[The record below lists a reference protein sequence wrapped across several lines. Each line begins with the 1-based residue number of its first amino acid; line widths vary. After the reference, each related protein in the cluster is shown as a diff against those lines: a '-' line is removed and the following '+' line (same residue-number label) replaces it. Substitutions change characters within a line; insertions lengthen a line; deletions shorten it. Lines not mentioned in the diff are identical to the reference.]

1 MKQISMCSAF
11 LLIVASIGAS
21 ASEFEGTYVGV
32 NLGHNRAAMGSN
44 PIKNSTYLGLKAGYN
59 WDLGG
64 LILGGEVFV
73 ANHAS
78 SYTGPDE
85 GAAARFGLPVNR
97 WLPYVKLGVVGN
109 DPGYR
114 AYGGLGVAYA
124 LGDRW
129 SANAEWTADSRK
141 IDGVS
146 YKNNNI
152 SIGLNFSLEAVRCSI
167 TPDCAAHSP
176 DKGTVAERAASDE
189 RAAEARGP
197 ASDKAPASSVYRIFF

>member
-1 MKQISMCSAF
+1 MKQIALCSAF
-11 LLIVASIGAS
+11 LLSVASIGAS
-21 ASEFEGTYVGV
+21 ASEFDGTYVGV
-32 NLGHNRAAMGSN
+32 NLGHNRAAMDSN

-64 LILGGEVFV
+64 LVLGGEVFV
-73 ANHAS
+73 ANHIS

-85 GAAARFGLPVNR
+85 GATARFGLPVNL

-114 AYGGLGVAYA
+114 AYGGLGGAYA
-124 LGDRW
+124 LGGRW

-152 SIGLNFSLEAVRCSI
+152 SIGLNFSLDTVCNCIMSPVAAISAS
-167 TPDCAAHSP
+167 AAHSP
-176 DKGTVAERAASDE
+176 AT
-189 RAAEARGP
+189 RAAEEKAAAR
-197 ASDKAPASSVYRIFF
+197 SVYRIFF